1 MFSQLF
7 LALKCKTEKRGFSF
21 FFWLNPI
28 SRWQDESCLYRCV
41 EMCTNISNTKDNFL
55 ARHHI
60 SRDREKILKN
70 WKYDAYWKCD
80 QLTALLFVL
89 SSQFGIC
96 SQFLRFSLR
105 RKRKIWEIKATLLI
119 KIRYSTLSSSSCHLF
134 ILEDVLMSLRDGF
147 PDRRPTKTKH
157 VSDFKLGLE
166 LQFKI
171 LMSLI
176 AL

>member
-41 EMCTNISNTKDNFL
+41 PIYQTRKTIFWRATTFPETERK
-55 ARHHI
+55 
-60 SRDREKILKN
+60 
-70 WKYDAYWKCD
+70 YWKIENMTRIGNVINWRLYC
-80 QLTALLFVL
+80 LFYLLNLVYVL
-89 SSQFGIC
+89 N
-96 SQFLRFSLR
+96 
-105 RKRKIWEIKATLLI
+105 WEIKATLLI